1 MQDPEKQREIAE
13 MIGSEVNSDE
23 FFKMVTIGKQIT
35 DFTQAEEGNAGDIL
49 NGDTLDEET
58 GVAVE
63 FGEDDDDEDGT
74 GDADEVVVCFP
85 SPVCCLFIPDQ
96 RWA

>member
-1 MQDPEKQREIAE
+1 MFE
-13 MIGSEVNSDE
+13 SEVDSDE

-74 GDADEVVVCFP
+74 GDADEVVVYFP
-85 SPVCCLFIPDQ
+85 SQAVVYLSWIRD
-96 RWA
+96 RHG